1 MLLVLCFLTVA
12 CIKMV
17 QLNYLRQHNVRAD
30 RSVSASSALI
40 INELRIIDWKSNHNK
55 VINTSYVAYN
65 CNL

>member
-1 MLLVLCFLTVA
+1 MLLVLCCLTVA
-12 CIKMV
+12 CMKVV
-17 QLNYLRQHNVRAD
+17 QLNYLRQHNMRAD
-30 RSVSASSALI
+30 RSVAAPSELI